1 LTLAVVESIGARSLD
16 IVRSFG
22 RFGIFA
28 ARLLAAS
35 VGAPFRFRRLLG
47 DVYNAGVQ
55 SLPVICSSGA
65 VVGAVLSVLG
75 YSTLVR
81 FGAEEALGALVGLA
95 VVREL
100 GPVFTALLV
109 TGRAGSAFAAEVAT
123 MVTTEQ
129 TDGLEMMSIDP
140 VDFVYSPKAL
150 ALLFVMPLLS
160 ALFIVFSI
168 GGGYWIS
175 ITLLGFDGGTF
186 VSSLESAVEWSDMR
200 GSLIKTVVFGALA
213 GWIATY
219 RGSISERTAAGVN
232 ASTTNTVVFTSVSV
246 LVFDLIIDFFLGV

>member
-1 LTLAVVESIGARSLD
+1 MAAIESVGARSLNA
-16 IVRSFG
+16 VQHFG

-28 ARLLAAS
+28 VRILRAS
-35 VGAPFRFRRLLG
+35 VARPLRVRRFLG
-47 DVYNAGVQ
+47 DVFNAGVQ

-81 FGAEEALGALVGLA
+81 FGAEQALGALVGLA
-95 VVREL
+95 VIREL
-100 GPVFTALLV
+100 GPVLTALLV
-109 TGRAGSAFAAEVAT
+109 TGRAGSAFAAEIAT

-140 VDFVYSPKAL
+140 VDYVYSPKAL

-160 ALFIVFSI
+160 ALFIVCSI
-168 GGGYWIS
+168 AGGYGIS
-175 ITLLGFDGGTF
+175 IALLGFDGGTF
-186 VSSLESAVEWSDMR
+186 QSSLEAAVQWSDMR
-200 GSLIKTVVFGALA
+200 GSIIKAVVFGALA
-213 GWIATY
+213 GWISTY

-232 ASTTNTVVFTSVSV
+232 ASTTNTVVFTSVAV
-246 LVFDLIIDFFLGV
+246 LVFDLIIDFFLGI